1 MNPFRSIRWRVQ
13 IWHGLILGVALS
25 GFGWTAW
32 RLQETDHF
40 RRIDTQL
47 EQRANRFA
55 QLSREA
61 YGPPRPRPPPPGSIS
76 ARPQPESERPSEFDL
91 LEAGRPRGPNAT
103 DALAAFG
110 SDMTQEGLFHVLWSR
125 GGEVDAISDDAP
137 EGIPFPVRIGGPGTF
152 RLRGS
157 LREFYH
163 FGPNGSCVL
172 VGQDISVDL
181 AEMRRY
187 AWVLGGAGSV
197 VLLLGL
203 VGGWWL
209 STRAIRPIK
218 DISATAIK
226 ISNGDLSQR
235 IRGVDTDSELGA
247 LAGILNQTFARLQTN
262 FMRQAQFTA
271 DASHELRTPVTVLLT
286 ETQSVLARER
296 SAAEYQQ
303 SLGACQRA
311 AQRMRRLIESMLA
324 LARVDSGETEGIRE
338 DCDLGRVVQNAVEPL
353 RTLALEEDIQLKV
366 DCSPVRCACV
376 PEQISQVVTNLVSN
390 AIAYNRPGGAIAV
403 KVWSESGFALLEV
416 RDTGIGISPEDLPQ
430 IFKRFYRADKAR
442 TRARGQTGLGLAITA
457 AIVESH
463 GGQIKA
469 ESVLEEGS
477 TFTVK
482 LPLKP
487 IS

>member
-13 IWHGLILGVALS
+13 IWHGLILGVALI

-40 RRIDTQL
+40 RRIDTRL
-47 EQRANRFA
+47 EQRANKLA
-55 QLSREA
+55 QLAREA
-61 YGPPRPRPPPPGSIS
+61 HGPPRHKPPPPGPFS
-76 ARPQPESERPSEFDL
+76 ARPQPESERPPDIDLSEAA
-91 LEAGRPRGPNAT
+91 EPRGTTST

-110 SDMTQEGLFHVLWSR
+110 NDMTQEGLYHVLWR
-125 GGEVDAISDDAP
+125 RDGEIVAVSVDAP
-137 EGIPFPVRIGGPGTF
+137 EGIPFPPGTGGPGAF

-163 FGPNGSCVL
+163 LGPDGSCVL
-172 VGQDISVDL
+172 AGQDISVDL

-187 AWVLGGAGSV
+187 AWVLGGAGCI
-197 VLLLGL
+197 VLVFGL

-247 LAGILNQTFARLQTN
+247 LANILNQTFARLQTN

-296 SAAEYQQ
+296 SVGEYQQ
-303 SLGACQRA
+303 SLAACQRA
-311 AQRMRRLIESMLA
+311 ARRMRRLIESMLA
-324 LARVDSGETEGIRE
+324 LARVDSGETDGTRE
-338 DCDLGRVVQNAVEPL
+338 DCDFDRVVQNAVEQL
-353 RTLALEEDIQLKV
+353 RPLALEEGIQLKV
-366 DCSPVRCACV
+366 DCSPVRCACL
-376 PEQISQVVTNLVSN
+376 PEQVSQVVTNLVSN
-390 AIAYNRPGGAIAV
+390 AIAYNRPGGEIGV
-403 KVWSESGFALLEV
+403 KVWSESAFALLEV
-416 RDTGIGISPEDLPQ
+416 RDTGIGISPEDLPH
-430 IFKRFYRADKAR
+430 IFKRFYRADRAR
-442 TRARGQTGLGLAITA
+442 TQARGQTGLGLAITT

-469 ESVLEEGS
+469 ESVVGEGS

-482 LPLKP
+482 LPLMP
-487 IS
+487 LS